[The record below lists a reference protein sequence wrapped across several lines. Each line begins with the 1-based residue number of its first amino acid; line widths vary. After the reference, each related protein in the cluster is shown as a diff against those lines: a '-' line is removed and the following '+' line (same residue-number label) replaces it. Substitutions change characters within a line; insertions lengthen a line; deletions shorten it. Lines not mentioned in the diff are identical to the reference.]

1 MTAIAARLIDRYRL
15 AVSLLSDQGAPA
27 EAPLPRY
34 AQQTKNGLA
43 EPEQQ
48 VPEITLEAV
57 ADALVDFVLLLQ
69 SQRSFAVALVDARS
83 GSDDHRKRF
92 RKAMRGGV
100 ADILSRSIA
109 HLKPARAK
117 IMAIV
122 LIHMLK
128 GVAMPTSR
136 RRGPR

>member
-1 MTAIAARLIDRYRL
+1 MTAIAARLIDRFRL
-15 AVSLLSDQGAPA
+15 AVSLLSDQGALA

-69 SQRSFAVALVDARS
+69 SQRSFAVALVDAHS

-92 RKAMRGGV
+92 RKAMRG
-100 ADILSRSIA
+100 
-109 HLKPARAK
+109 
-117 IMAIV
+117 
-122 LIHMLK
+122 
-128 GVAMPTSR
+128 
-136 RRGPR
+136 